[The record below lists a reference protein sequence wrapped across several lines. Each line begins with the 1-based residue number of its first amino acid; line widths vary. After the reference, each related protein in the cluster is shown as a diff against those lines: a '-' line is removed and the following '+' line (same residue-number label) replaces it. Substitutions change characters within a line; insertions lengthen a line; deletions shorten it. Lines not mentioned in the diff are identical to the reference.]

1 MLPDYVVTWAA
12 RWRLPAAALAELD
25 QLTNP
30 EGVGLPLNAKW
41 DQSEASAERAVMLE
55 APRKECALYRNN
67 VGVLEDAR
75 GVPVRYGL
83 ANRTHA
89 ENELLKSGDLIGIRK
104 QNVAVLYWAGV
115 EFIGQF
121 VSREM
126 KKPGWRY
133 TGTGR
138 EPAQLRWQYKINSMG
153 GDAKF
158 ATGEGTL

>member
-1 MLPDYVVTWAA
+1 MLPGFIEWAA
-12 RWRLPAAALAELD
+12 RWRLPAEALREFD
-25 QLTNP
+25 QLCNP
-30 EGVGLPLNAKW
+30 DGIGLPLNVKW

-55 APRKECALYRNN
+55 APRKDCTLYRNN
-67 VGVLEDAR
+67 VGVLEDSR

-83 ANRTHA
+83 ANRTHE
-89 ENELLKSGDLIGIRK
+89 ENELLKSGDLIGLRRCS
-104 QNVAVLYWAGV
+104 VAALFFAGV
-115 EFIGQF
+115 PTVGQF

-126 KKPGWRY
+126 KPPGWRY
-133 TGTGR
+133 TGKGR